1 MRKADPGGVAAVVA
15 KCPSAPSSQLSS
27 SSGRLGTRPSARLL
41 SGTAVCNPPAQQ
53 GRACLSSF
61 HTASPSS
68 VSHGACWF
76 PCLRPETCDAVCPR
90 SSCWPLFSSVLG
102 AATAPLESVCPA
114 KSPPEIQ
121 QLRPCVW
128 GFYGGVP

>member
-1 MRKADPGGVAAVVA
+1 MRKADPGGVATVIT
-15 KCPSAPSSQLSS
+15 KCRSPQLSS
-27 SSGRLGTRPSARLL
+27 RSGRLRTRPSARLL
-41 SGTAVCNPPAQQ
+41 SGTVVCNPPAQQ

-61 HTASPSS
+61 HAYLLLCPTELAGFRVCAPKP
-68 VSHGACWF
+68 HC
-76 PCLRPETCDAVCPR
+76 PTCDAVCPR

-102 AATAPLESVCPA
+102 AETDPLESVCPA